1 MNWFSARGA
10 EMGRTFRK
18 GEGLICARIADT
30 RACSHARLV
39 CYTFLEQL
47 ETSKKRKH
55 EQLGDIRRSDA
66 EVGLRLEPSS
76 SSSSSSSPATDRL
89 RPLRAHCGALKTS
102 EQQGARPLL
111 LWSAVAGMMLALTF
125 TCRALLV
132 FLLSDSVRTDR
143 TAPFL
148 ITQNMWPRGCVLDC
162 QRGRHRA
169 VCGSNGRL
177 YKSMCAFQRAQ
188 CINTQLRLAPQAHC
202 SDPSLSKCQLAR
214 AQALETSTHVSPGAA
229 IFVPECSPDGHFLP
243 VQCHSQT
250 GYCWC
255 SMPDGKPVSG
265 TSVLHLTPNCTDD
278 VGEPGP
284 TLDPRKHAELTAPP
298 NCVTIVL
305 ISDPKCKR
313 SDRRPTDSA
322 QTCDR
327 ERASLLSQMSSSWQE
342 KRFIPECS
350 ADGRYNPVQCHAYT
364 GYCWCVRVDSGRPVP
379 GTSARNHIPECPGA
393 KEAPTRRRYGERP
406 LPGCPGARKKQFL
419 QSLVRALQL
428 EAEHAG
434 SLSPYQASN
443 TLPSSSPSPSLNAPP
458 SSTPSS
464 STLDVSSPAALQ
476 AVEASGPEVVL
487 RWHFSQLD
495 VDSSGVL
502 SEREARPLRQFLRQ
516 KLKPRRCAKKF
527 AQYCDMDRDRGLT
540 LEELRVCLGL

>member
-1 MNWFSARGA
+1 
-10 EMGRTFRK
+10 
-18 GEGLICARIADT
+18 
-30 RACSHARLV
+30 
-39 CYTFLEQL
+39 
-47 ETSKKRKH
+47 
-55 EQLGDIRRSDA
+55 
-66 EVGLRLEPSS
+66 
-76 SSSSSSSPATDRL
+76 
-89 RPLRAHCGALKTS
+89 
-102 EQQGARPLL
+102 
-111 LWSAVAGMMLALTF
+111 MMLALTF

-132 FLLSDSVRTDR
+132 FLLSDSVQTDR

-148 ITQNMWPRGCVLDC
+148 ITENMWPRGCVLDC

-177 YKSMCAFQRAQ
+177 YKSLCAFQRAQ

-202 SDPSLSKCQLAR
+202 SDPSQPKCQLAR
-214 AQALETSTHVSPGAA
+214 AQALEASAHNGHVSPGVV

-243 VQCHSQT
+243 VQCHSLT

-255 SMPDGKPVSG
+255 SMPDGKPVYG
-265 TSVLHLTPNCTDD
+265 TSVLHLIPNCTDD

-298 NCVTIVL
+298 ILVTIL
-305 ISDPKCKR
+305 KNSDKGNR
-313 SDRRPTDSA
+313 SVRRPPEGA
-322 QTCDR
+322 QMCER
-327 ERASLLSQMSSSWQE
+327 ERALLLSQMSSSWQE
-342 KRFIPECS
+342 EHFIPECS
-350 ADGRYNPVQCHAYT
+350 ADGRYNPVQCYAAT

-379 GTSARNHIPECPGA
+379 GTSARHHIPKCPGA
-393 KEAPTRRRYGERP
+393 EEAPTRRKYREKP

-443 TLPSSSPSPSLNAPP
+443 TPPSSSPSPSLNAPP
-458 SSTPSS
+458 STTPSS

-487 RWHFSQLD
+487 QWHFSQLD

-516 KLKPRRCAKKF
+516 RLKPRRCAKKF
-527 AQYCDMDRDRGLT
+527 AQYCDRDGDRGLT

>member
-1 MNWFSARGA
+1 
-10 EMGRTFRK
+10 
-18 GEGLICARIADT
+18 
-30 RACSHARLV
+30 
-39 CYTFLEQL
+39 
-47 ETSKKRKH
+47 
-55 EQLGDIRRSDA
+55 
-66 EVGLRLEPSS
+66 
-76 SSSSSSSPATDRL
+76 
-89 RPLRAHCGALKTS
+89 
-102 EQQGARPLL
+102 
-111 LWSAVAGMMLALTF
+111 MMLALTF

-132 FLLSDSVRTDR
+132 FLLSDSVQTDR

-148 ITQNMWPRGCVLDC
+148 ITENMWPRGCVLDC
-162 QRGRHRA
+162 QKGHHRA

-177 YKSMCAFQRAQ
+177 YKSLCAFQRAQ

-202 SDPSLSKCQLAR
+202 SDQSQSKCQLAR
-214 AQALETSTHVSPGAA
+214 AQALEASAHNSHVSPGAV

-243 VQCHSQT
+243 VQCHSLT

-265 TSVLHLTPNCTDD
+265 TSVLHLIPNCTDD

-298 NCVTIVL
+298 IWVTIL
-305 ISDPKCKR
+305 KNSDPK
-313 SDRRPTDSA
+313 DSA
-322 QTCDR
+322 QMCER
-327 ERASLLSQMSSSWQE
+327 ERALLLSQMSSTWQE
-342 KRFIPECS
+342 EHFIPECS
-350 ADGRYNPVQCHAYT
+350 ADGRYNPVQCYAAT

-379 GTSARNHIPECPGA
+379 GTSVRNHIPKCPGA
-393 KEAPTRRRYGERP
+393 EEALTHRRYREKP
-406 LPGCPGARKKQFL
+406 LPGCPGPRKKQFL

-434 SLSPYQASN
+434 SLSAYQASN
-443 TLPSSSPSPSLNAPP
+443 TPPSSSPSPSRNAPP
-458 SSTPSS
+458 SATPSS

-516 KLKPRRCAKKF
+516 RLKPRRCAKKF
-527 AQYCDMDRDRGLT
+527 AQYCDRDGDRGLT